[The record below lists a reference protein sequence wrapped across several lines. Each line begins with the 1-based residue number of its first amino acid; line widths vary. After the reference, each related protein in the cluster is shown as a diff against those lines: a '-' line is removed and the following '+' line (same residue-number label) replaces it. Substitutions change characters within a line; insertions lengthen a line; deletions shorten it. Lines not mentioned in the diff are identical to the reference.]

1 MDRLCK
7 KSASELAE
15 LVRSKEASSKEIVEA
30 HFNRIKEV
38 NSDINAITLTLEES
52 ALKLADEADS
62 AGEEE
67 RKRPFHGVPF
77 TIKENIDFMGTPTTN
92 GIPLLAESMPPR
104 NAPIVDR
111 MLEAGAIPIGR
122 TNLPEMG
129 MRLDTDNPLRGRT
142 FNPWNKA
149 LTPGG
154 SSGGEAASIATGMSP
169 FGLGNDIGGS
179 LRNPAY
185 CCGIAS
191 LNPSIGRIPFV
202 NSIEGFID
210 MGISGA
216 FLSDGPMARSVEDLR
231 TGLSIMS
238 GRHIDDPQSVNTPLS
253 GPIPEKPKAALV
265 KEIANFNLPDATKRE
280 IDKAGAILSN
290 SGWSIE
296 EVEAPE
302 VERVYE
308 IWGTVL
314 NSGMLDAM
322 PEEVFKPETA
332 AYLHRFAEPFL
343 SNDLNLDQAL
353 IERRRLRRLW
363 SAFLT
368 DYQVCIGPTWA
379 NLPWPI
385 DTDLDPEKGID
396 TLRQSFSFIAPGN
409 CLGLPSV
416 ALPMGVDNGIPT
428 GVQIYSE
435 LYREDLCL
443 LAAELIQKEAPCP
456 TPIDPVG

>member
-38 NSDINAITLTLEES
+38 NPDINAITLTLEES

-111 MLEAGAIPIGR
+111 MLGAGAIPIGR

-253 GPIPEKPKAALV
+253 GPIPEEPKAALV

-280 IDKAGAILSN
+280 IDRAGAILSN

-416 ALPMGVDNGIPT
+416 ALPMGVDNGLPT

-456 TPIDPVG
+456 TPIDPVI